1 MAAMFPNNLVT
12 ISEEKNGV
20 VEKMLYFVTFW

>member
-1 MAAMFPNNLVT
+1 MAAMFPNLVT